1 MVRAL
6 REWTEKYPLPMKE
19 NLKTDKLSYIL
30 KQIQDWPLTTGLSD
44 MELASLPRIY
54 IAFHNMVVVGD
65 LEKEFGNREFYCQ
78 RIEGL
83 YALCNERL
91 NDLQSSLEKR
101 IPLIYTLYQLLL
113 NPTLCTVDR
122 EKQQRCDTLAYET
135 VMDYLQE
142 VSVGRLTERPKMEFE
157 MCRLI
162 AELCCNLDE
171 EEREEEEMMFYFRK
185 KLTTWV
191 DSLVNGNHW
200 SGVSNLAAMQRLFIL
215 CRNSDM
221 FLDTTYDSE
230 IRRVREYYSKQVL
243 FTDKND
249 ISAYQ
254 TIALFYEINL
264 GVCAVQEAP
273 VFIQRFAG
281 LIQLGG
287 YTFPPKSEEQ
297 LFCLAWA
304 AEGMCR
310 QHLTCCYNLL

>member
-44 MELASLPRIY
+44 MELASLTRIY

-142 VSVGRLTERPKMEFE
+142 VSVGRLAERPKMEFE

-191 DSLVNGNHW
+191 DSLVMVIIGA
-200 SGVSNLAAMQRLFIL
+200 VYRILQRCNVF
-215 CRNSDM
+215 SS
-221 FLDTTYDSE
+221 FVA
-230 IRRVREYYSKQVL
+230 IRIC
-243 FTDKND
+243 FW
-249 ISAYQ
+249 
-254 TIALFYEINL
+254 
-264 GVCAVQEAP
+264 
-273 VFIQRFAG
+273 
-281 LIQLGG
+281 IQLMIA
-287 YTFPPKSEEQ
+287 KS
-297 LFCLAWA
+297 
-304 AEGMCR
+304 AE
-310 QHLTCCYNLL
+310 